1 MITAVI
7 GRTFLDS
14 YNKKYNKQL
23 TPKAFFVEEYFE
35 LFYNHPKYMQ
45 WVTNSPF
52 VQMKGGQKVHSI
64 TSDERLEKLEALH
77 EKVSNETA
85 DASFALGFPASETK
99 EFASTSGLVSDITVP
114 ATEDEIYLSWIGSGL
129 GIGVAGGYTLLF
141 DDAEILLQTYAGWKV
156 YRKYLNDATLEK
168 LRGNQIGTW
177 NGQWLSYYL
186 SDDFDEQFDFGLLT
200 TKKIFELSSE
210 KIEVNTVNWSKLF
223 FSLSQLYPEAA
234 LTAYVY
240 GFGQTNKTIGFIP
253 FQLKSGTKL
262 KHIYSQLTAS
272 DTSISAKDFESLFGM
287 HIKRACELGSIGL
300 QTLRPEGLV
309 KYMND
314 SRNMS
319 FKNEDDKINYY
330 VYKTWLIAMLSKNKE
345 EVTEYTIELA
355 KVILKYR
362 NSGTKNDRKTLVEK
376 ELFES
381 KSKKGFIEHLTTMI
395 KDLDVNDLLI
405 IKTLK
410 DDIHLMTN
418 EEFGYFSTLL
428 KFDYAFLEKQ
438 L

>member
-1 MITAVI
+1 MITTVV
-7 GRTFLDS
+7 GRTFLDA

-23 TPKAFFVEEYFE
+23 TPKEFFVEEYFE

-52 VQMKGGQKVHSI
+52 VQMKGGQKVHLLS
-64 TSDERLEKLEALH
+64 TEERTEKLNSLFD
-77 EKVSNETA
+77 KISNESP

-99 EFASTSGLVSDITVP
+99 EFASTSGLVSDILIPTD
-114 ATEDEIYLSWIGSGL
+114 EDEIYLSWIGSGL
-129 GIGVAGGYTLLF
+129 GIGVSGGYTLLF
-141 DDAEILLQTYAGWKV
+141 DDPQITLQTYEGWKI
-156 YRKYLNDATLEK
+156 YRKYLNDLTLNK

-177 NGQWLSYYL
+177 NGQWLAYSL
-186 SDDFDEQFDFGLLT
+186 SAYFDSKFDFSILT
-200 TKKIFELSSE
+200 NEQIFSIDSE
-210 KIEVNTVNWSKLF
+210 KIEANTVNWSKLF
-223 FSLSQLYPEAA
+223 FSLSQLYPQSS

-262 KHIYSQLTAS
+262 KQIYSQLTAS
-272 DTSISAKDFESLFGM
+272 DKSISAKDFEILFGM

-300 QTLRPEGLV
+300 QSLRPEGLV
-309 KYMND
+309 KYMNE
-314 SRNMS
+314 SKNLS

-330 VYKTWLIAMLSKNKE
+330 AYKTWLIAMLSKNKE
-345 EVTEYTIELA
+345 EVTEYTLELA

-362 NSGTKNDRKTLVEK
+362 NSGTKNDRKTLVER

-381 KSKKGFIEHLTTMI
+381 KSKKGFIEHLTIMI
-395 KDLDVNDLLI
+395 KDLDATDLLI

-410 DDIHLMTN
+410 DEIHLMTN

-438 L
+438 S

>member
-1 MITAVI
+1 MITAIV
-7 GRTFLDS
+7 GRTFLDA

-23 TPKAFFVEEYFE
+23 IPKEFFEEEFFE

-52 VQMKGGQKVHSI
+52 VQMKGGQKPH
-64 TSDERLEKLEALH
+64 TLTLDERKEKLTALF
-77 EKVSNETA
+77 EKVEKEVP
-85 DASFALGFPASETK
+85 DASFALGFPASEAK
-99 EFASTSGLVSDITVP
+99 EFASTSGLVSDISIPVD
-114 ATEDEIYLSWIGSGL
+114 EEEIYLSWIGSGL
-129 GIGVAGGYTLLF
+129 GIGVAGGYTILF
-141 DDAEILLQTYAGWKV
+141 DDPQIAIQTYEGWKV
-156 YRKYLNDATLEK
+156 YRKYLNDVTLDK

-177 NGQWLSYYL
+177 NGQWLSYSL
-186 SDDFDEQFDFGLLT
+186 HENFDENFDFGLLT
-200 TKKIFELSSE
+200 EEKIFSIDSE

-223 FSLSQLYPEAA
+223 FSLSQLYPEVS
-234 LTAYVY
+234 LIAYVY

-253 FQLKSGTKL
+253 FQLKSGTSL
-262 KHIYSQLTAS
+262 KRIYRQLIGN
-272 DTSISAKDFESLFGM
+272 DSAILPEDFESLFGM

-309 KYMND
+309 KYMNE
-314 SRNMS
+314 SKNLS

-330 VYKTWLIAMLSKNKE
+330 VFKTWLIAMLSRNKE
-345 EVTEYTIELA
+345 EVTEYTLELA
-355 KVILKYR
+355 RTILRYR
-362 NSGTKNDRKTLVEK
+362 NSGTKNDRKNLVEK
-376 ELFES
+376 ELFEV

-395 KDLDVNDLLI
+395 KDLDEKDLI
-405 IKTLK
+405 VIKSLK

-438 L
+438 S